1 MKTPQNPPND
11 GHGPGWRPTRRQV
24 LIGAL
29 GAVASAGAYAAW
41 RGANRTRLDLLEDE
55 DGQRSETFIARATA
69 YDESIADTI
78 IAGLAELGIGR
89 AQVRGKRVLLKPN
102 LVETD
107 PNAPHINTHPAV
119 IVGAAEAFRRLDA
132 AEVAV
137 AEGQGHRRDSWLV
150 LEESGLLDVLDEA
163 KLPYTDL
170 NHDDL
175 FDIPTRV
182 GLTGLKR
189 LVLPKRLQWADLMVS
204 LPKLKT
210 HHWAGCTLSMKNLF
224 GIMPGIYYGWPKNV
238 LHQVGIQQSIV
249 DINATVP
256 FNLAIVDGIIG
267 MEGDG
272 PIRGEAKPCG
282 VLVMG
287 KRLPSVDATCA
298 RIMGIRVDAVDYLL
312 AASDEGLGPVRQA
325 HVDQR
330 GERIA
335 DVRTPFAIAPAEH
348 LKKYA
353 GG

>member
-1 MKTPQNPPND
+1 MTGGEKD
-11 GHGPGWRPTRRQV
+11 PGDTWRPSRRQ
-24 LIGAL
+24 LLFGAL
-29 GAVASAGAYAAW
+29 GAVASASAYAAW
-41 RGANRTRLDLLEDE
+41 RAANPDPLDVLEDE
-55 DGQRSETFIARATA
+55 NGQRTATFIARATA
-69 YDESIADTI
+69 YDDSLADTI
-78 IAGLAELGIGR
+78 LAGLAELGIRR
-89 AQVRGKRVLLKPN
+89 AQVRGKNVLLKPN
-102 LVETD
+102 LVETNPD
-107 PNAPHINTHPAV
+107 TPHINTHPAV
-119 IVGAAEAFRRLDA
+119 IVAAAEAFRRLDA

-150 LEESGLLDVLDEA
+150 LEESGLLDVLDTA
-163 KLPYTDL
+163 KLTYTDL

-175 FDIPTRV
+175 FDLSNRV

-224 GIMPGIYYGWPKNV
+224 GVMPGVYYGWPKNV

-256 FNLAIVDGIIG
+256 FDLAIVDGIVG

-272 PIRGEAKPCG
+272 PIMGDPKTAN

-298 RIMGIRVDAVDYLL
+298 RIMGIRVEAVTYLL
-312 AASDEGLGPVRQA
+312 AASAEGLGPVRQA

-330 GERIA
+330 GASIA
-335 DVRTPFAIAPAEH
+335 DVRTPFAIAPAAH